1 MHLRIS
7 SLSKAFDGE
16 TIVDKFSYSVEGD
29 FFLTILGSSGCG
41 KTTLLRMISGILKP
55 DAGRVELQSER
66 LGFVFQDDRLIPWLN
81 AFQNISIVSPKSN
94 PVEYLSFVG
103 LKGHENKY
111 PSQLSGG
118 MRRRLNIARALAF
131 NPDLILMDEPFNSLD
146 VVIKDRLIE
155 DIQKLWTGRKISI
168 IMVTH
173 DPSEAARLSTDIILV
188 QDRFSKVDEIKLG
201 DPMERSPDD
210 IDLISRDLL
219 SRMKKFSSYLH

>member
-1 MHLRIS
+1 MTGVQTCALPIS
-7 SLSKAFDGE
+7 
-16 TIVDKFSYSVEGD
+16 
-29 FFLTILGSSGCG
+29 
-41 KTTLLRMISGILKP
+41 
-55 DAGRVELQSER
+55 
-66 LGFVFQDDRLIPWLN
+66 WLN

-155 DIQKLWTGRKISI
+155 DIQKLWAGRKISI

-188 QDRFSKVDEIKLG
+188 RDKFSKVDEIKLG
-201 DPMERSPDD
+201 NPLERSPDD
-210 IDLISRDLL
+210 MDLISRDLL